1 MINNSLA
8 GNKIETLSIEEGIKT
23 LGSGT
28 EIFLANHKIK
38 FPTSK
43 ERDTHEGPRGSQST
57 NSTGP
62 EEKVPVTH
70 NIQNTK
76 CTEK

>member
-8 GNKIETLSIEEGIKT
+8 GNKIETLAIEEGIKT

-43 ERDTHEGPRGSQST
+43 ERDTHEGPRGSEHQLHRTRRESPCDT
-57 NSTGP
+57 
-62 EEKVPVTH
+62 
-70 NIQNTK
+70 
-76 CTEK
+76 